1 MKKLLM
7 LLLPLLS
14 GIAVGAIPLVTV
26 VESEPIT
33 MTSLPEGSYVS
44 GDVQLD
50 LPLLDGEMLQLT
62 LDGEEM
68 LSDTEDFK
76 GVWQPQKLGKQTLV
90 YTTGDTTIERTVN
103 VTGFSYDTTPSPN
116 PPMSLNSSIGIT
128 PVTRDFG
135 SEGGAYAIVTS
146 GSGTWTAAVSHDWI
160 TLNATS
166 GNAGYP
172 VAYSVSINPNV
183 EQRVGYV
190 YVCGHVHTITQAG
203 VGATV
208 SPSNATFECDGG
220 TGSVTVVAPNRV
232 GWQARSNADWISV
245 SPTNGEGEGTVSY
258 TVAPFDQVST
268 RQGTLTIA
276 GNTVTIFQY
285 GRRMK
290 LASYSDSKDWYT
302 HVIPIT
308 VNALAITEWS
318 VTPNASWISV
328 VDAGNGKGGDLVSI
342 AIAENPSYKSRTG
355 TVTIGTETFTVTQG
369 GRTDLVFTVSPAEST
384 ASVEGAN
391 ALLAVIATPDL
402 PWTAKSNTNWMTILG
417 NTASGTGNGNV
428 AYSVSPQSTLYERT
442 GTITVTPD
450 AKSGMPTRTHKVT
463 QPAAISALSIS
474 GYEFEA
480 MGESCSIT
488 VSVADIVE
496 WKIVENLD
504 WLTVNG
510 ATSRVGPSTVVLQ
523 TIANE
528 TIYPRSGTV
537 KIAEKI
543 FTVTQKGR
551 GVEVEYETRIF
562 DTDGGSD
569 SISIHPDG
577 NVSWTAV
584 ASDPT
589 WITIFQGDSGTG
601 DGEIMY
607 IIAPY
612 VGAGGSRTGTITI
625 GDKVVYITQRA
636 YKVSISPN
644 GTEVS
649 GNSGAGE
656 FGVSASIADVWTAI
670 ATEPWITFV
679 SDYNAVTGSGTVRFM
694 YTENNTGKMRT
705 GKIIVNGEIYTIEQA
720 ARQLVNINA
729 TALRGGTVSGG
740 GTHGLGSEIELTAIP
755 NDGYKFS
762 YWTGDIESMQNPLP
776 IRVDVA
782 KSITAV
788 FEPLP
793 IVLES
798 VKSDLVGPTL
808 TWNNLAWATIYRIY
822 RGTTSVP
829 SSAEVV
835 VEIPNVGEC
844 TYLDVTGEPDQ
855 LYWYWVEAEGLEES
869 AMSDPMTGRKGTPVV
884 FSPITYENLQGATH
898 ENPEVY
904 EEGKLLTL
912 TMPSSV
918 PGYVFSG
925 WVPAQIT
932 TEMTGSQ
939 TIRATWTPHTYTI
952 TYSANGGSGTMQQ
965 TSATYGESITL
976 PKATFVKDGFYFRG
990 WATEVEGRIIYPDG
1004 ATVSN
1009 LTTEQNGVVNLF
1021 AVWGSSNATPEEF
1034 FVYSHWHDTNTGRDM
1049 VNITGLQGMY
1059 PEDIIV
1065 PTTIEGVPVSHIDFG
1080 QFEVYEQLKSITFPD
1095 AGISIF
1101 GYTDECLPNLE
1112 SVFFK
1117 GCHYSMGVCW
1127 FPETAIGYYPAR
1139 YAEEW
1144 LSEIDENGRFW
1155 NLKMQLWEDEVV
1167 TPEDIALSLLDFSVI
1182 NDEGVIT
1189 GLKDPDYSGALTIP
1203 EKLKGYPVTSIG
1215 SNAFY
1220 NCSGLISVT
1229 IPSSVTTIGS
1239 NAFYGVAPTTL
1250 TAAYLPSGLSK
1261 DNLKSLIIPEG
1272 VTSIG
1277 EWAFSGCSSLTTV
1290 TIPFSVTSIGWHAFN
1305 GCTGLASVTIPE
1317 GVTSIGVWAFHNCS
1331 SLTTVTI
1338 PSSVTSIEVGAFD
1351 ACFSLISFNVVNGNS
1366 NYSAINGL
1374 LCSKDGKTLLAC
1386 PPGLATVT
1394 IPEGVAS
1401 IGDSA
1406 FSGCSGLTSVTI
1418 PSSVTSIGSNAFYG
1432 CSSLTSVTIPEG
1444 VTSIG
1449 SYAFR
1454 GCDNLT
1460 SVRIPSSVTEIGY
1473 AAFVEC
1479 PNLESVTFS
1488 GSPLSGYSDG
1498 WIFSDATGY
1507 YLPKHAEAWAEVI
1520 NENGKW
1526 CGLTM
1531 KVYEGGDNPDNPDSD
1546 EPDLDEPT
1554 VHTPPS
1560 WSVSNYQ
1567 NNMVVYAQVKDITT
1581 GAFIETAGSLLG
1593 AFDDNGVCRGVIGL
1607 LDIGLEHPVYQL
1619 TVCSDETSGEVLTL
1633 KVWDATTGEITELSD
1648 KVTFVSDTE
1657 IGLLWE
1663 PVVYEIGLKTLSMTL
1678 NPGWNWCSIN
1688 VAMPEGTT
1696 LSEFFTDWTPQN
1708 GDQVK
1713 AGTQTATYF
1722 NGAWRPT
1729 DFVMQ
1734 PGMMYLIKNGTD
1746 AAVTT
1751 TVMGTPANV
1760 EETID
1765 IATGWNWVGY
1775 TGAEPIAAANAFVDN
1790 SMFANG
1796 DVLKSNAAS
1805 ATFYNG
1811 AWRGVLTLT
1820 PGVGYKLKVASGATI
1835 QYAQPAATATTMA
1848 APVAMMAS
1856 TEAPDWKVSNYQ
1868 YNMVVYASIQNAQGV
1883 SLEADGNLLA
1893 AFDANGVCRGVIDPL
1908 DIGIGVK
1915 VYQLTVCSDE
1925 ATESGLTLKLWDA
1938 ATSTIYDVNGTI
1950 DFKSD
1955 TEIGLLWEPQVYTV
1969 VETAVKFD
1977 VAANVIGDGIVTGAG
1992 AYEAGETV
2000 ALTATPAEGYV
2011 FCGWSTTPVSM
2022 EATHSFTMPEE
2033 AVTLTAYF
2041 APAAALSN
2049 YIAGQGFVSADDVD
2063 AKIQE
2068 YIADN
2073 NLKTPEEVEAAIEA
2087 HIASNGLLTPA
2098 QANQQTQDYIV
2109 ANKLKSEQEVAVAIA
2124 QAIEEYVSSN
2134 GLLTPTEAEQLV
2146 KDYIADNN
2154 LMSKD
2159 EAKQELLDADE
2170 VFTAD
2175 EMKEMAFD
2183 TPVVEVKNDVIEIA
2197 ISLQTAERLDAWQ
2210 AMALQGATLEID
2222 AQKGQVRVKVP
2233 KGDKKAAFYKF
2244 VVPDEQ

>member
-14 GIAVGAIPLVTV
+14 GIAFGAVPFLGSA
-26 VESEPIT
+26 ESEAIV
-33 MTSLPEGSYVS
+33 MTSLPEGANVS

-68 LSDTEDFK
+68 LSDTEDFV
-76 GVWQPQKLGKQTLV
+76 GLWQPQKLGKQTLV
-90 YTTGDTTIERTVN
+90 YTAGNTTLERTVN

-146 GSGTWTAAVSHDWI
+146 GSGKWTAATSHSWI

-166 GNAGYP
+166 DNAGYP

-190 YVCGHVHTITQAG
+190 YVSGHVHTITQAG

-208 SPSNATFECDGG
+208 SSSNATFECDGG

-245 SPTNGEGEGTVSY
+245 SSTSGEGEGTVSY

-290 LASYSDSKDWYT
+290 LASYSESKDWYT

-318 VTPNASWISV
+318 VTPNTSWISV
-328 VDAGNGKGGDLVSI
+328 VDGGNGKGGDLVSI

-355 TVTIGTETFTVTQG
+355 TVTIGTETFTVTQA

-450 AKSGMPTRTHKVT
+450 AKSRMPARTHKVT
-463 QPAAISALSIS
+463 QPAAVSALSIS

-510 ATSRVGPSTVVLQ
+510 DTSRVGPSTVVLQ

-537 KIAEKI
+537 KIAEKT

-636 YKVSISPN
+636 YEVSISPN

-679 SDYNAVTGSGTVRFM
+679 SGYDAGTGSGTVRFT
-694 YTENNTGKMRT
+694 YTENNTGKKRT

-782 KSITAV
+782 KSVTAV

-939 TIRATWTPHTYTI
+939 TVRATWTPHTYTI

-976 PKATFVKDGFYFRG
+976 PNATFVKEGFYFRG
-990 WATEVEGRIIYPDG
+990 WSTEVGGRIIYPDG

-1034 FVYSHWHDTNTGRDM
+1034 FVYSHWHDTNTGRDV

-1065 PTTIEGVPVSHIDFG
+1065 PTTIEGVPVSHIGFD
-1080 QFEVYEQLKSITFPD
+1080 QVTVYEQLKSITFPD
-1095 AGISIF
+1095 ADIQILHF
-1101 GYTDECLPNLE
+1101 FEECLPNLE

-1117 GCHYSMGVCW
+1117 GCHYSIGVSW

-1167 TPEDIALSLLDFSVI
+1167 MPEDIALSILKFTIVNNEVVI
-1182 NDEGVIT
+1182 G
-1189 GLKDPDYSGALTIP
+1189 GLKDQNYSGALTIP
-1203 EKLKGYPVTSIG
+1203 SVINGYPVVAIGERAFEGCSNLTSVVIPSNVTSIG
-1215 SNAFY
+1215 NYATMG
-1220 NCSGLISVT
+1220 CERLTSVT
-1229 IPSSVTTIGS
+1229 IHGNVTDWGFMTFTYANNLSSVTLSEGMTKIGS
-1239 NAFYGVAPTTL
+1239 Y
-1250 TAAYLPSGLSK
+1250 S
-1261 DNLKSLIIPEG
+1261 
-1272 VTSIG
+1272 
-1277 EWAFSGCSSLTTV
+1277 FSS
-1290 TIPFSVTSIGWHAFN
+1290 
-1305 GCTGLASVTIPE
+1305 AS
-1317 GVTSIGVWAFHNCS
+1317 
-1331 SLTTVTI
+1331 
-1338 PSSVTSIEVGAFD
+1338 
-1351 ACFSLISFNVVNGNS
+1351 
-1366 NYSAINGL
+1366 
-1374 LCSKDGKTLLAC
+1374 
-1386 PPGLATVT
+1386 
-1394 IPEGVAS
+1394 
-1401 IGDSA
+1401 
-1406 FSGCSGLTSVTI
+1406 LTSVTI
-1418 PSSVTSIGSNAFYG
+1418 PSTVTLIESGAFTPCKLYGNLNETLPILERVYFKGLPPVATDAFSVTA
-1432 CSSLTSVTIPEG
+1432 
-1444 VTSIG
+1444 
-1449 SYAFR
+1449 
-1454 GCDNLT
+1454 
-1460 SVRIPSSVTEIGY
+1460 
-1473 AAFVEC
+1473 
-1479 PNLESVTFS
+1479 
-1488 GSPLSGYSDG
+1488 
-1498 WIFSDATGY
+1498 DAIGY
-1507 YLPKHAEAWAEVI
+1507 YLPQYAAEWEAVIEADGTWNELKMVPWVEGDEEPEVP
-1520 NENGKW
+1520 E
-1526 CGLTM
+1526 TP
-1531 KVYEGGDNPDNPDSD
+1531 EGPGG
-1546 EPDLDEPT
+1546 DEPT
-1554 VHTPPS
+1554 THTPPS

-1581 GAFIETAGSLLG
+1581 GAFIEAAGSLLG

-1619 TVCSDETSGEVLTL
+1619 TVRSDETSGEVLTL
-1633 KVWDATTGEITELSD
+1633 KVWDAATGEITELSD

-1663 PVVYEIGLKTLSMTL
+1663 PVVYEIGLKALSMTL
-1678 NPGWNWCSIN
+1678 HPGWNWCSIN

-1708 GDQVK
+1708 GDLVK
-1713 AGTQTATYF
+1713 AGAQTATYF
-1722 NGAWRPT
+1722 NGAWHPT
-1729 DFVMQ
+1729 DFVMK

-1751 TVMGTPANV
+1751 TVMGTPADMD
-1760 EETID
+1760 ETID

-1775 TGAEPIAAANAFVDN
+1775 TGAEPIAVANAFVDN

-1805 ATFYNG
+1805 VTFYNG

-1835 QYAQPAATATTMA
+1835 QYADPTATATTMA
-1848 APVAMMAS
+1848 APVAMTAS
-1856 TEAPDWKVSNYQ
+1856 ASAPDWEVSNYQ
-1868 YNMVVYASIQNAQGV
+1868 YNMVVYASIQDAQGV

-1915 VYQLTVCSDE
+1915 VYQLTVRSDD

-1938 ATSTIYDVNGTI
+1938 ATNTIYDVNGTI

-1977 VAANVIGDGIVTGAG
+1977 VAANVIGDGTVTGAG
-1992 AYEAGETV
+1992 SYEVGEAVT
-2000 ALTATPAEGYV
+2000 LTATPAEGYV
-2011 FCGWSTTPVSM
+2011 FCGWSTTPVTM
-2022 EATHSFTMPEE
+2022 ATTYAFTMPEE

-2041 APAAALSN
+2041 APAAALNN
-2049 YIAGQGFVSADDVD
+2049 YVAGLGFVSADEVD

-2068 YIADN
+2068 YIAEK
-2073 NLKTPEEVEAAIEA
+2073 NLKTPEELEAAIEA

-2098 QANQQTQDYIV
+2098 QANQQTQDYI
-2109 ANKLKSEQEVAVAIA
+2109 
-2124 QAIEEYVSSN
+2124 
-2134 GLLTPTEAEQLV
+2134 
-2146 KDYIADNN
+2146 ADNK

-2159 EAKQELLDADE
+2159 EAKQELLDDDE
-2170 VFTAD
+2170 VFTED
-2175 EMKEMAFD
+2175 EMKALALGAPVIKVKDGVATVSIQVQKASELD
-2183 TPVVEVKNDVIEIA
+2183 GEWEVVEDGEVSVEI
-2197 ISLQTAERLDAWQ
+2197 T
-2210 AMALQGATLEID
+2210 
-2222 AQKGQVRVKVP
+2222 P
-2233 KGDKKAAFYKF
+2233 KAGEKAGFYKF
-2244 VVPDEQ
+2244 VVPNQQ

>member
-1 MKKLLM
+1 MRKLLILLFSILSGM
-7 LLLPLLS
+7 LLHATPTMAMAES
-14 GIAVGAIPLVTV
+14 KAVAL
-26 VESEPIT
+26 
-33 MTSLPEGSYVS
+33 TSLPEGAVVR
-44 GDVQLD
+44 GDVQID
-50 LPLLDGEMLQLT
+50 LPLLGASSLQLT
-62 LDGEEM
+62 LDGEEL
-68 LSDTEDFK
+68 LSSTEDVEA
-76 GVWQPQKLGKQTLV
+76 VWQPQKLGSQTLV
-90 YTTGDTTIERTVN
+90 YTAGDVTLERTVN
-103 VTGFSYDTTPSPN
+103 VMAFSYDVDAEPN
-116 PPMSLNSSIGIT
+116 PPMSLNSSIAIT
-128 PVTRDFG
+128 PLTRSFG
-135 SEGGAYAIVTS
+135 AEGSGAAITTS
-146 GSGTWTAAVSHDWI
+146 GSSTWTAAVSHDWI
-160 TLNATS
+160 TLNVTS
-166 GNAGYP
+166 GAAGYP
-172 VAYSVSINPNV
+172 VAYTVSINPNV
-183 EQRVGYV
+183 EQRIGYV
-190 YVCGHVHTITQAG
+190 YVSGHVHTITQAG

-208 SPSNATFECDGG
+208 SPTSGSFESQGG
-220 TGSVTVVAPNRV
+220 TASVTVLAPSRV
-232 GWQARSNADWISV
+232 GWHARSNADWISV
-245 SPTNGEGEGTVSY
+245 SPTSGEGEGTVSY
-258 TVAPFDQVST
+258 TVAPFDEVTT
-268 RQGTLTIA
+268 RQGSLTIA
-276 GNTVTIFQY
+276 GNTVNVFQY

-290 LASYSDSKDWYT
+290 LASYSESRDWYS

-328 VDAGNGKGGDLVSI
+328 VDGGNGKGGDLVSI
-342 AIAENPSYKSRTG
+342 AIAENPSYKARTG
-355 TVTIGTETFTVTQG
+355 TVTIGTETFTVTQS
-369 GRTDLVFTVSPAEST
+369 GRTDLVFTVSPEMST
-384 ASVEGAN
+384 ASVNGAN
-391 ALLAVIATPDL
+391 GLIAVSATPDL
-402 PWTAKSNTNWMTILG
+402 SWSAKSEANWLTVYSTTETG
-417 NTASGTGNGNV
+417 AGNGNV
-428 AYSVSPQSTLYERT
+428 VYVVSPQTTLYERT
-442 GTITVTPD
+442 GTIKITPE
-450 AKSGMPTRTHKVT
+450 AASKMPTRTHTVT
-463 QPAAISALSIS
+463 QPAALSALSLS

-480 MGESCSIT
+480 TGETCAVT
-488 VSVADIVE
+488 VSVADDVA
-496 WKIVENLD
+496 WKIVENID

-510 ATSRVGPSTVVLQ
+510 PTSRVGPSTVTLQ
-523 TIANE
+523 AAANE
-528 TIYPRSGTV
+528 TIYPRSGTIM
-537 KIAEKI
+537 IAEKT
-543 FTVTQKGR
+543 FTVTQKAR
-551 GVEVEYETRIF
+551 GVEVEYDTIVF
-562 DTDGGSD
+562 GTDGGME

-577 NVSWTAV
+577 NVAWKAV

-607 IIAPY
+607 IISQY
-612 VGAGGSRTGTITI
+612 VGDGGARTGTITV

-636 YKVSISPN
+636 YDLSIEPN
-644 GTEVS
+644 GTLVT
-649 GNSGAGE
+649 GNNGAGE

-670 ATEPWITFV
+670 ATEPWITIV
-679 SDYNAVTGSGTVRFM
+679 SGYDEGTGSGVVRFV
-694 YTENNTGKMRT
+694 YTDNNTGKTRT
-705 GKIIVNGEIYTIEQA
+705 GKIIVNGEVYTIEQA
-720 ARQLVNINA
+720 VRVMVNITA
-729 TALRGGTVSGG
+729 TAERGGSVSGAG
-740 GTHGLGSEIELTAIP
+740 SYGVGTNVTLTAIP
-755 NDGYKFS
+755 DDGYAFS
-762 YWTGDIESMQNPLP
+762 YWTGDIESMQNPL
-776 IRVDVA
+776 IFRADVA
-782 KSITAV
+782 KSVTAV

-793 IVLES
+793 LTLEEA
-798 VKSDLVGPTL
+798 VSDLTGVTL
-808 TWNNLAWATIYRIY
+808 TWNNLAWATTYRIY
-822 RGTTSVP
+822 RGVTSVP
-829 SSAEVV
+829 SSAEVLI
-835 VEIPNVGEC
+835 EMPNVGEC

-939 TIRATWTPHTYTI
+939 TVRATWTPHTYTI

-976 PKATFVKDGFYFRG
+976 PNATFVKEGFYFRG
-990 WATEVEGRIIYPDG
+990 WSTEVGGRIIYPDG
-1004 ATVSN
+1004 ATVNN

-1034 FVYSHWHDTNTGRDM
+1034 FVYSHWHDTNTGRDV

-1065 PTTIEGVPVSHIDFG
+1065 PTTIEGVPVSHIGFD
-1080 QFEVYEQLKSITFPD
+1080 QVTVYELLKSITFPD
-1095 AGISIF
+1095 ADIQILHF
-1101 GYTDECLPNLE
+1101 FEECLPNLE

-1117 GCHYSMGVCW
+1117 GCHYSIGVSW

-1167 TPEDIALSLLDFSVI
+1167 TPEDILIFSVI
-1182 NDEGVIT
+1182 NDEVVIT
-1189 GLKDPDYSGALTIP
+1189 GLKDPDYSGALIIP
-1203 EKLKGYPVTSIG
+1203 SILGGCPVTSIG
-1215 SNAFY
+1215 NSAFSGCTGLTSVTISEGVVTIEGY
-1220 NCSGLISVT
+1220 AFGECSGLTSVT
-1229 IPSSVTTIGS
+1229 IPSSLRNVRWH
-1239 NAFYGVAPTTL
+1239 AFAGVASERNVYISDLAAWCQICFEDTECNPCYGEGNLYLNDTL
-1250 TAAYLPSGLSK
+1250 ITDLV
-1261 DNLKSLIIPEG
+1261 IPEG
-1272 VTSIG
+1272 VTEINQCTFISYKK
-1277 EWAFSGCSSLTTV
+1277 LT
-1290 TIPFSVTSIGWHAFN
+1290 
-1305 GCTGLASVTIPE
+1305 SVTIPE
-1317 GVTSIGVWAFHNCS
+1317 GVTSIGDGAFRYCS

-1338 PSSVTSIEVGAFD
+1338 PSSVT
-1351 ACFSLISFNVVNGNS
+1351 
-1366 NYSAINGL
+1366 
-1374 LCSKDGKTLLAC
+1374 
-1386 PPGLATVT
+1386 
-1394 IPEGVAS
+1394 
-1401 IGDSA
+1401 
-1406 FSGCSGLTSVTI
+1406 
-1418 PSSVTSIGSNAFYG
+1418 
-1432 CSSLTSVTIPEG
+1432 
-1444 VTSIG
+1444 
-1449 SYAFR
+1449 
-1454 GCDNLT
+1454 
-1460 SVRIPSSVTEIGY
+1460 EIGY
-1473 AAFVEC
+1473 SAFVEC

-1488 GSPLSGYSDG
+1488 GPPPFGNSDASL
-1498 WIFSDATGY
+1498 FSDATGY

-1520 NENGKW
+1520 NEDGEW
-1526 CGLTM
+1526 CRLTM
-1531 KVYEGGDNPDNPDSD
+1531 KVYEGGDAPDNPDSD
-1546 EPDLDEPT
+1546 EPNPDEPT

-1581 GAFIETAGSLLG
+1581 SAFIETAGSLLG
-1593 AFDDNGVCRGVIGL
+1593 AFDANGVCRGVIGL

-1633 KVWDATTGEITELSD
+1633 KVWDAATGEITELSD

-1663 PVVYEIGLKTLSMTL
+1663 PVVYEIGLKALSMTL

-1696 LSEFFTDWTPQN
+1696 LSDFFTDWTPQN

-1729 DFVMQ
+1729 DFVMK

-1751 TVMGTPANV
+1751 TVMGTPADMD
-1760 EETID
+1760 ETID

-1775 TGAEPIAAANAFVDN
+1775 TGAEPIAVANAFVDN

-1835 QYAQPAATATTMA
+1835 QYAQPVATATTMA
-1848 APVAMMAS
+1848 APVAMTAS
-1856 TEAPDWKVSNYQ
+1856 ASAPDWKVSNYQ

-1915 VYQLTVCSDE
+1915 VYQLTVCSDD

-1938 ATSTIYDVNGTI
+1938 ATNTIYDVNGTI

-1977 VAANVIGDGIVTGAG
+1977 VAANVIGDGTVTGAG

-2000 ALTATPAEGYV
+2000 TLVATPAEGFV

-2022 EATHSFTMPEE
+2022 EATYSFTMSEA

-2041 APAAALSN
+2041 APAAALNN
-2049 YIAGQGFVSADDVD
+2049 YVAGQGFVSAEEVD

-2068 YIADN
+2068 YIAEK

-2134 GLLTPTEAEQLV
+2134 GLLTPAEAEQLV

-2175 EMKEMAFD
+2175 EMKALALGAPVIQVKNSKATVSIQVQRASELNGEWE
-2183 TPVVEVKNDVIEIA
+2183 VVENGEVSVEI
-2197 ISLQTAERLDAWQ
+2197 T
-2210 AMALQGATLEID
+2210 
-2222 AQKGQVRVKVP
+2222 P
-2233 KGDKKAAFYKF
+2233 KAGEKAGFYKF
-2244 VVPDEQ
+2244 VVPNKQ

>member
-1 MKKLLM
+1 MKFRTLLGTATIM
-7 LLLPLLS
+7 VATLLQ
-14 GIAVGAIPLVTV
+14 AVTSTYA
-26 VESEPIT
+26 ESEAIT
-33 MTSLPEGSYVS
+33 MTSLPEGANVS

-62 LDGEEM
+62 LDGEEV
-68 LSDTEDFK
+68 LSDTEDFV
-76 GVWQPQKLGKQTLV
+76 GLWQPQKLGKQTLV
-90 YTTGDTTIERTVN
+90 YTAGNTTLERTVN

-146 GSGTWTAAVSHDWI
+146 GSGKWTAATSHSWI

-166 GNAGYP
+166 DNAGYP

-190 YVCGHVHTITQAG
+190 YVSGHVHTITQAG

-208 SPSNATFECDGG
+208 SSSNATFECDGG

-245 SPTNGEGEGTVSY
+245 SSTSGEGEGTVSY

-290 LASYSDSKDWYT
+290 LDSYSESKDWYT

-328 VDAGNGKGGDLVSI
+328 VDGGNGKGGDLVSI

-355 TVTIGTETFTVTQG
+355 AVTIGTETFTVTQA

-417 NTASGTGNGNV
+417 NTVSGTGNGNV
-428 AYSVSPQSTLYERT
+428 AYSVSPQSTLYKRT

-450 AKSGMPTRTHKVT
+450 AKSRMPARTHKVT
-463 QPAAISALSIS
+463 QPAAVSALSIS

-510 ATSRVGPSTVVLQ
+510 DTSRVGPSTVVLQ

-537 KIAEKI
+537 KIAEKT

-636 YKVSISPN
+636 YEVSISPN

-679 SDYNAVTGSGTVRFM
+679 SGYDAGTGSGTVRFT
-694 YTENNTGKMRT
+694 YTENNTGKKRT

-782 KSITAV
+782 KSVTAV

-798 VKSDLVGPTL
+798 VKSDLAGPTL

-939 TIRATWTPHTYTI
+939 TVRATWTPHTYTI

-976 PKATFVKDGFYFRG
+976 PNATFVKEGFYFRG
-990 WATEVEGRIIYPDG
+990 WSTEVGGRIIYPDG

-1034 FVYSHWHDTNTGRDM
+1034 FVYSHWHDTNTGRDV

-1065 PTTIEGVPVSHIDFG
+1065 PTTIEGVPVSHIGFD
-1080 QFEVYEQLKSITFPD
+1080 QVTVYEQLKSITFPD
-1095 AGISIF
+1095 ADIQILHF
-1101 GYTDECLPNLE
+1101 FEECLPNLE

-1117 GCHYSMGVCW
+1117 GCHYSIGVSW

-1144 LSEIDENGRFW
+1144 LSELDENGRFW

-1167 TPEDIALSLLDFSVI
+1167 TPEDILIFSVI
-1182 NDEGVIT
+1182 NDEVVIT
-1189 GLKDPDYSGALTIP
+1189 GLKDSDYSGALIIP
-1203 EKLKGYPVTSIG
+1203 SILGGCPVSSIG
-1215 SNAFY
+1215 S
-1220 NCSGLISVT
+1220 S
-1229 IPSSVTTIGS
+1229 
-1239 NAFYGVAPTTL
+1239 
-1250 TAAYLPSGLSK
+1250 
-1261 DNLKSLIIPEG
+1261 
-1272 VTSIG
+1272 
-1277 EWAFSGCSSLTTV
+1277 AFSGC
-1290 TIPFSVTSIGWHAFN
+1290 
-1305 GCTGLASVTIPE
+1305 TGLTSVTIPE
-1317 GVTSIGVWAFHNCS
+1317 GV
-1331 SLTTVTI
+1331 VTI
-1338 PSSVTSIEVGAFD
+1338 EGYAF
-1351 ACFSLISFNVVNGNS
+1351 
-1366 NYSAINGL
+1366 
-1374 LCSKDGKTLLAC
+1374 GK
-1386 PPGLATVT
+1386 
-1394 IPEGVAS
+1394 
-1401 IGDSA
+1401 
-1406 FSGCSGLTSVTI
+1406 CSGLTSVTI
-1418 PSSVTSIGSNAFYG
+1418 PSTLRNVRWHAFAGVASERNVYISDLAAWCQIRFEDTDCNPCHGEGNLYLNDTLITDLVIPEGVTEINDSTFESYKK
-1432 CSSLTSVTIPEG
+1432 LTSVTIPEG

-1449 SYAFR
+1449 SNAFR
-1454 GCDNLT
+1454 GCSSLT
-1460 SVRIPSSVTEIGY
+1460 SVRIPSSVTEICY

-1520 NENGKW
+1520 NEDGKW

-1531 KVYEGGDNPDNPDSD
+1531 KVYEGGDAPDNPDSD
-1546 EPDLDEPT
+1546 EPNPDEPT
-1554 VHTPPS
+1554 AHTPPS

-1581 GAFIETAGSLLG
+1581 GAFIEAAGSLLG

-1619 TVCSDETSGEVLTL
+1619 TICSDETSGEVLRL
-1633 KVWDATTGEITELSD
+1633 KIWDAATGEITELND
-1648 KVTFVSDTE
+1648 KVTFAADTE

-1663 PVVYEIGLKTLSMTL
+1663 PVVYEIGLKALSMTL

-1713 AGTQTATYF
+1713 AGAQTATYF

-1729 DFVMQ
+1729 DFVMK

-1751 TVMGTPANV
+1751 TVMGTPADMD
-1760 EETID
+1760 ETID

-1820 PGVGYKLKVASGATI
+1820 PGVGYKLKVASSATI
-1835 QYAQPAATATTMA
+1835 QYARPTATATTMA
-1848 APVAMMAS
+1848 APVAMTAS
-1856 TEAPDWKVSNYQ
+1856 ASAPDWKVSNYQ

-1915 VYQLTVCSDE
+1915 VYQLTVCSDD

-1938 ATSTIYDVNGTI
+1938 ATNTIYDVNGTI

-1977 VAANVIGDGIVTGAG
+1977 VAANVIGDGTVTGAG

-2000 ALTATPAEGYV
+2000 TLTATPAEGFV
-2011 FCGWSTTPVSM
+2011 FCGWSIAPVSM
-2022 EATHSFTMPEE
+2022 EATYSFTMPEG

-2041 APAAALSN
+2041 APAAALNN
-2049 YIAGQGFVSADDVD
+2049 YVAGQGFVSADEVD

-2068 YIADN
+2068 YIAEK
-2073 NLKTPEEVEAAIEA
+2073 NLKTPEEVEAAIDA
-2087 HIASNGLLTPA
+2087 HVAANGLLTPA
-2098 QANQQTQDYIV
+2098 EANQQTQ
-2109 ANKLKSEQEVAVAIA
+2109 K
-2124 QAIEEYVSSN
+2124 
-2134 GLLTPTEAEQLV
+2134 
-2146 KDYIADNN
+2146 YIADNE

-2170 VFTAD
+2170 VFTED
-2175 EMKEMAFD
+2175 EMKALALGAPVIQVKNGKATVSIQVQQASELNGEWE
-2183 TPVVEVKNDVIEIA
+2183 VVEDGEVSVQI
-2197 ISLQTAERLDAWQ
+2197 T
-2210 AMALQGATLEID
+2210 
-2222 AQKGQVRVKVP
+2222 P
-2233 KGDKKAAFYKF
+2233 KAGEKAGFYKF
-2244 VVPDEQ
+2244 VVPNKQ